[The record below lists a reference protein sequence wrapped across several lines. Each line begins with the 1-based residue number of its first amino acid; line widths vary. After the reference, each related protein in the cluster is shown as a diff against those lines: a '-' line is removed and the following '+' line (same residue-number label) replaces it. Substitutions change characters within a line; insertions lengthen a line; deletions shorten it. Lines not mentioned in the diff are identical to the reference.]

1 MTKQT
6 NLEYDIVVFGATGYS
21 GSLIAEYLANRY
33 GSNIRLA
40 IAGRNEEKLQSLR
53 NEIASLR
60 SVPMIIANSNDYQ
73 SIKAM
78 VERTKLVVSCTGP
91 FLLYGSNVVKA
102 CAETGTDY
110 VDVTGEVFWYGEMLA
125 VHGETA
131 KKSGARIIPC
141 CGFDSIPSDLGV
153 WLLQNL
159 AMKHRG
165 TVASRVKMRVQSL
178 RGGPLGGSHATLEA
192 LTKRAQ
198 AEERVMNFMLD
209 PFALAE
215 GFQGPSQ
222 PMAMKGVYDDDL
234 ESWAAPFLMHNVN
247 SKIVHRTNALL
258 GFKYGKNFVYD
269 EMSSTGPGEAGKA
282 KIAESVAT
290 LGGFNPDGVTT
301 NVKPGDGPNKEER
314 DAGFYSICYYA
325 IDDGRVV
332 GSVTVK
338 DDVDPGGGSTC
349 KLVGESA
356 MCLLQDNIPVGGG
369 FWTPASAMGEQL
381 FDRLVRNQTIG
392 IKEQWITTKNKT

>member
-1 MTKQT
+1 MT
-6 NLEYDIVVFGATGYS
+6 NLEFDIVVFGATGYS
-21 GSLIAEYLANRY
+21 GKLIAEYLADHY
-33 GSNIRLA
+33 GKNIRLA
-40 IAGRNEEKLQSLR
+40 IAGRNKEKLQSLR
-53 NEIASLR
+53 NEIASLQ
-60 SVPMIIANSNDYQ
+60 SVPMIVANSDDYE
-73 SIKAM
+73 SIKVM

-125 VHGETA
+125 AHGESA

-141 CGFDSIPSDLGV
+141 CGFDSVPSDLGV

-159 AMKHRG
+159 ALKHSG
-165 TVASRVKMRVQSL
+165 SAASRVKMRIQSL
-178 RGGPLGGSHATLEA
+178 RGGPLGGSHATLEVMS
-192 LTKRAQ
+192 KRAEE
-198 AEERVMNFMLD
+198 EERVAHFMLN

-215 GFQGPSQ
+215 GFDGPSQ
-222 PMAMKGVYDDDL
+222 PMAMEAVYDDDL
-234 ESWAAPFLMHNVN
+234 ESWAAPFLMHPIN

-258 GFKYGKNFVYD
+258 EFKYGKSFIYD
-269 EMSSTGPGEAGKA
+269 EMSSTGPGDAGKA
-282 KIAESVAT
+282 KIAESIAT
-290 LGGFNPDGVTT
+290 LGGFNPDGPVED
-301 NVKPGDGPNKEER
+301 VKPGDGLDKEGR
-314 DAGFYSICYYA
+314 NAGFYSICYYA

-332 GSVTVK
+332 GSVSVK

-356 MCLLQDNIPVGGG
+356 MCLLQDNIQVGGG

-381 FDRLVRNQTIG
+381 LDRLVQNQTIE
-392 IKEQWITTKNKT
+392 IKGKWIAE

>member
-6 NLEYDIVVFGATGYS
+6 NQEYDIVVYGATGYS
-21 GSLIAEYLANRY
+21 GTLIAEYLANRY
-33 GSNIRLA
+33 GTNIRLA
-40 IAGRNEEKLQSLR
+40 IAGRNEEKLQALR
-53 NEIASLR
+53 NEIASLQ

-73 SIKAM
+73 SVKAM
-78 VERTKLVVSCTGP
+78 VEQTKLVVSCTGP
-91 FLLYGSNVVKA
+91 FLLYGSSVVKA

-125 VHGETA
+125 AHGERA

-141 CGFDSIPSDLGV
+141 CGFDSVPSDLGV
-153 WLLQNL
+153 WVLQNL
-159 AMKHRG
+159 TMKHRG
-165 TVASRVKMRVQSL
+165 IAASRVKMRVQSL
-178 RGGPLGGSHATLEA
+178 RGGLLGGSYATMEA
-192 LTKRAQ
+192 LRKRAQ
-198 AEERVMNFMLD
+198 KEKRVTTFMLN

-215 GFQGPSQ
+215 GFDGPSQ
-222 PMAMKGVYDDDL
+222 PMAMEAVYDDEL
-234 ESWAAPFLMHNVN
+234 KSWAAPFLMHTVN

-258 GFKYGKNFVYD
+258 KFKYGKNFVYD
-269 EMSSTGPGEAGKA
+269 EMSSTGPGDAGKA
-282 KIAESVAT
+282 KIAENVTT
-290 LGGFNPDGVTT
+290 LGGFHQDGTLA
-301 NVKPGDGPNKEER
+301 NLKPGDGPNKEQRE
-314 DAGFYSICYYA
+314 AGFYSIGYYA

-381 FDRLVRNQTIG
+381 LDRLIRNQTIE
-392 IKEQWITTKNKT
+392 IKGHWITA